1 VAYHGHID
9 PGQKGIRWMR
19 LSHACRA
26 ISVRFDDPNLVS
38 CAGLVPIM
46 ALATRCGLRTLLTDT
61 LTLTGKGT
69 ANAATKIL
77 ALIAG
82 MVAGADSI
90 DDMDLLRHG
99 GMPRLFDQVRAPS
112 TLGTFLRR
120 FTFGHVRQFD
130 AVAARML
137 TRLAAA
143 TPLLPGAAQVTFL
156 DLDDTV
162 RQTYG
167 YAKQGTG
174 RGYTGVKGLNALLAV
189 LSTPTAMPVI
199 AATRLRRG
207 STNSARGASRLLA
220 EALATARRIGAGT
233 AERGMLLVRADS
245 AYYGHDI
252 LATCRRAGARFS
264 VTARLT
270 KTVTRTITT
279 IGDDAWTAIRYPN
292 AIWDD
297 DEQRWVSDAEVA
309 EVPFTAFTGRRKRDH
324 VTARLIVRRVRRL
337 NPRAIGPGQSEMF
350 AVYRYHAV
358 FTDSPEPMLAAEA
371 THRDHAVVEQVI
383 AELKNGPLAHLP
395 SGVFT
400 ANAAWLVCAAISH
413 NLTRAAAALAGA
425 RHTRERVATLRR
437 RLIDTPARVAHSAH
451 QQIIHLPRDW
461 PWEPGLDE
469 LFRRALH
476 DPLPTA
482 S

>member
-1 VAYHGHID
+1 
-9 PGQKGIRWMR
+9 MR

-26 ISVRFDDPNLVS
+26 IRVRFDDPNLVS
-38 CAGLVPIM
+38 CAGLVPVM
-46 ALATRCGLRTLLTDT
+46 ALAARCGLTSLLAQT

-69 ANAATKIL
+69 ANAAAKIL
-77 ALIAG
+77 AVIGG

-90 DDMDLLRHG
+90 DDLDLLRHS
-99 GMPRLFDQVRAPS
+99 GMPRVFEQVRAPS

-120 FTFGHVRQFD
+120 FTFGHVRQLD
-130 AVAARML
+130 AVAARL
-137 TRLAAA
+137 LARLAAA
-143 TPLLPGAAQVTFL
+143 TPLLTGVDQVAYL

-162 RQTYG
+162 RRTYG
-167 YAKQGTG
+167 YAKQGAG

-189 LSTPTAMPVI
+189 LSTPTAAPAI
-199 AATRLRRG
+199 AATRLRKG
-207 STNSARGASRLLA
+207 STNSARGAARLLA
-220 EALATARRIGAGT
+220 EALATARRVGAGT
-233 AERGMLLVRADS
+233 ARHSMLLVRADS

-252 LATCRRAGARFS
+252 IAACRRAGARFS

-270 KTVTRTITT
+270 KTVTRAITT
-279 IGDDAWTAIRYPN
+279 IPDDAWTPIHYPN
-292 AIWDD
+292 AIYDE

-309 EVPFTAFTGRRKRDH
+309 EIAFTAFTGRRKRDH
-324 VTARLIVRRVRRL
+324 ITARLIVRRVRRL
-337 NPRAIGPGQSEMF
+337 NPRTIAAGQSEMF

-358 FTDSPEPMLAAEA
+358 FTDNPEPMLAAEA
-371 THRDHAVVEQVI
+371 THRDHAIVEQVI

-413 NLTRAAAALAGA
+413 NLTRAAGALAGG

-451 QQIIHLPRDW
+451 QQILHLPRGW

-469 LFRRALH
+469 LLRRALH
-476 DPLPTA
+476 DPLPAA